1 MFKPQKFPGPT
12 KPDDLI
18 LKDICKINPTDAVPQ
33 SPGIEF
39 CKYNPD
45 QPSQPAPARERMFTP
60 QMSSF
65 YMGSIW
71 SGARTPREIPDE
83 TEHDKKIINQMFENY
98 YEWYEILDPLFPR
111 ENDNNDLQAC
121 IDYIRLKAIFIAYS
135 ILELYNEEKPVYE
148 VDPEY
153 LPQEFDGYKF
163 IDLVFF
169 YLKKDDAFIGSSSY
183 LSYIKQIE
191 ESDVYKFA
199 TGNIKI
205 EDQPPEAYGEDN
217 ESHGAAVA
225 IDDDRLGGAAF
236 AIDDVDVGGSTRRR
250 RRRRNRVK
258 TIKKSKKRSTLRRRR
273 RSSNRKVR
281 KARNTRRK

>member
-1 MFKPQKFPGPT
+1 MFKPQNFSGPT

-45 QPSQPAPARERMFTP
+45 QPSQPAPARQRLFTP

-65 YMGSIW
+65 YMDSIW
-71 SGARTPREIPDE
+71 SGARTPREIPHE
-83 TEHDKKIINQMFENY
+83 TEDDKMIINNMFETY
-98 YEWYEILDPLFPR
+98 YEWYEIIDPIFPQG
-111 ENDNNDLQAC
+111 NDNKDLQAC
-121 IDYIRLKAIFIAYS
+121 IDYIRLKAIVIAYS
-135 ILELYNEEKPVYE
+135 ILEIYNSEKPPHE
-148 VDPEY
+148 VEPEF
-153 LPQEFDGYKF
+153 LPQEFDGDKF

-169 YLKKDDAFIGSSSY
+169 YLKKDAAFIGSDSY

-205 EDQPPEAYGEDN
+205 EDLPPEAYGGDN
-217 ESHGAAVA
+217 ESHGPALEGVDVA
-225 IDDDRLGGAAF
+225 
-236 AIDDVDVGGSTRRR
+236 VGGSTRRR
-250 RRRRNRVK
+250 RRSHRVK
-258 TIKKSKKRSTLRRRR
+258 TIKKSKKRSTLRRSR
-273 RSSNRKVR
+273 RSSKARKS
-281 KARNTRRK
+281 RNTRRRYLI